1 MLHSAG
7 DEAESRPVIRSR
19 RKAASLPPRVRGRVG
34 TALGNQACFVRL
46 CRIIEPSAN
55 GLPLLQIA
63 LNLGDAAD
71 IEQR

>member
-1 MLHSAG
+1 MKL
-7 DEAESRPVIRSR
+7 
-19 RKAASLPPRVRGRVG
+19 K
-34 TALGNQACFVRL
+34 TALSFAAGVKLRLCPRACGGALALLWANQACFVRL